1 MKVTRRQMLKTSAVA
16 AYGLGA
22 LPVVTA
28 AQGRS
33 EIESGPFTAN
43 WDSLAAN
50 YRAPDW
56 FRDAKFGLWA
66 HWGPQCVPEAG
77 DWYAR
82 EMYLQG
88 SRAYQHH
95 LANYGH
101 PADTGFME
109 LLPKWTAE
117 NFDPEELVSFYKAA
131 GARYFVAMSNHHDN
145 FDAYDSKFH
154 EWNATRI
161 GPKRDVIGLWA
172 EAAHA
177 HGLKFGVSN
186 HSAHAWHWFQTA
198 YDYDPEGPRA
208 GQRYDAYKLRKS
220 GGKGKWWEGLDPQTY
235 YAGPS
240 IVMPDGITTIDAANA
255 WHETND
261 RKWDE
266 RAPQQNPAFVRQWFL
281 RCKDLMDT
289 YEPDLVYFDNFG
301 LPLEQA
307 GLDVTAHFYNRSI
320 KRNGSLQAVVN
331 CKEIQIEARRK
342 AVVEDVERGLRSE
355 IHDAPWQTDTC
366 LGNWHYDKELFERKG
381 YKSAASVIHML
392 CDVVSKNGNLLLSV
406 PVKPDG
412 TIDSEERR
420 IVSEIGEWM
429 QINGNDA
436 IYGTRPWRQYG
447 EGPTEVMSGIF
458 AENRQK
464 PFTWQDVRYSTKGG
478 AVFAMTLGQPAGP
491 GLVLKA
497 FGKGHVGRVER
508 VELVGSGATLTF
520 EQRVDGLHLDVP
532 EGAGHRFGAVFK
544 ISGPGLVT

>member
-1 MKVTRRQMLKTSAVA
+1 MKLTRRQILKTSAVA
-16 AYGLGA
+16 FYGLGA

-28 AQGRS
+28 AQGWG
-33 EIESGPFTAN
+33 EIEPGPFAAN
-43 WDSLAAN
+43 WESLAAN

-88 SRAYQHH
+88 SRAYEHH

-101 PADTGFME
+101 PSDTGFMD

-117 NFDPEELVSFYKAA
+117 HFDPEELVSFYKAA
-131 GARYFVAMSNHHDN
+131 GARYFVAMANHHDN

-172 EAAHA
+172 KAARA

-198 YDYDPEGPRA
+198 YDYDPERPRA
-208 GQRYDAYKLRKS
+208 GQRYDAYKLKKS
-220 GGKGKWWEGLDPQTY
+220 GGQGKWWDGLDPQTY
-235 YAGPS
+235 YAGAS
-240 IVMPDGITTIDAANA
+240 VVMPNGIKTIEAANA
-255 WHETND
+255 WHEAND

-266 RAPQQNPAFVRQWFL
+266 RAPKENPAFVRQWFL
-281 RCKDLMDT
+281 RCKDLMDS

-320 KRNGSLQAVVN
+320 KRHGSLQAVVN
-331 CKEIQIEARRK
+331 CKEIQIEERRK

-355 IHDAPWQTDTC
+355 IHEAPWQTDTC
-366 LGNWHYDKELFERKG
+366 LGHWHYDKALFERKG

-429 QINGNDA
+429 QINGDEA

-464 PFTWQDVRYSTKGG
+464 PFTWQDMRYSTKGG
-478 AVFAMTLGQPAGP
+478 AVFAMTLGQPVGSSLRLTAFANYQAGQ
-491 GLVLKA
+491 
-497 FGKGHVGRVER
+497 VER
-508 VELVGSGATLTF
+508 VELIGSTAPLAF
-520 EQRVDGLHLDVP
+520 ERGDDGLIIHVP
-532 EGAGHRFGAVFK
+532 EAAGHRFGAVFK
-544 ISGPGLVT
+544 ITGSGLGT